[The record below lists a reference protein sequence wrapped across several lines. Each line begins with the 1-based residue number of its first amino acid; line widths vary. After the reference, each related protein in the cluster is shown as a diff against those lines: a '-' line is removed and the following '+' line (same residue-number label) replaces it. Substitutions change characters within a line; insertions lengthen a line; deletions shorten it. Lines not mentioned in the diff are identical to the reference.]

1 MIKTY
6 DKKGLYKD
14 RLRIKTTN
22 ENVYFYVTIENIP
35 VSWRIPK
42 EEIKEMLR
50 WKYAV
55 KKI

>member
-50 WKYAV
+50 
-55 KKI
+55 